1 MNRLLSKQPKAGSE
15 FQRME
20 KLYPN
25 AGRVLHCVLLLDQ
38 DLPGAECVEHNV
50 HRIAEGMARLSEL
63 SGVKHHLIR
72 YATLLPGE
80 TLRMLKTTIASLN
93 TEPCCLLLYLNGH
106 SRLWKGQEAIHEAK
120 QLGETQMLAKDQ
132 DTVRFSSLMARDRVV
147 LSPTRMHELLCAV
160 PKQVQRTLLFLDT
173 CHSMSLVSVLVCPP
187 IHLRTVHSTGEDE
200 KTYQTL
206 EGSVLSRL
214 WVSAISKTEEETIQK
229 AQALISAKSSAKR
242 KEAEEEYREYRST
255 IFWKATQ
262 HAAREIACQ
271 ILTTGPD
278 SAFVF
283 Y

>member
-1 MNRLLSKQPKAGSE
+1 
-15 FQRME
+15 ME

-50 HRIAEGMARLSEL
+50 HLIAEGMARLSEL
-63 SGVKHHLIR
+63 SGVKYYPIR

-80 TLRMLKTTIASLN
+80 TLTLLKATIARLN
-93 TEPCCLLLYLNGH
+93 TDPCCLLLYLNGH
-106 SRLWKGQEAIHEAK
+106 SRLWKGQEAIQEAK
-120 QLGETQMLAKDQ
+120 QLGETQMLAKDN

-147 LSPTRMHELLCAV
+147 LSPTRMHELLCAI

-187 IHLRTVHSTGEDE
+187 INLRTVHSTGEDE

-214 WVSAISKTEEETIQK
+214 WAKALETVEQEVVRLAAQISRARDRK
-229 AQALISAKSSAKR
+229 QAV
-242 KEAEEEYREYRST
+242 EEYAEYKGT
-255 IFWKATQ
+255 VFWKATQ
-262 HAAREIACQ
+262 EAAKDIACQ